1 MKQTRT
7 TSSWWEW
14 KIIYDSESIAQQ
26 LASTKNS
33 EKHHKSEK
41 SKKKL
46 VQELSLNTSE
56 ILID

>member
-1 MKQTRT
+1 MRQSYRKQ
-7 TSSWWEW
+7 
-14 KIIYDSESIAQQ
+14 KIIYDSESVTWW

-46 VQELSLNTSE
+46 AQELSLNASE
-56 ILID
+56 VLIN